1 MDFRRIAVIG
11 PGLLGGSLVRAVA
24 RRASVLDGVGTPEV
38 RVWGRR
44 PEPVAQLRADGDA
57 AVAST
62 NLAEVAAGADLV
74 VLATPI
80 GVMRSLVDELI
91 ARGAIVEGVTVT
103 DVGSVKASVV
113 ASLEEVV
120 AESGGHFV
128 GSHPMAGSEKTG
140 LEFASP
146 DLFEGAACL
155 VTPTDATDA
164 AALARVETFWRW
176 LGGRTTRLS
185 PEAHD
190 RSVALIS
197 HVPHLVAALLVETA
211 LGQAPEAGALAGGG
225 FRDSTRIAAGA
236 PEMWTEIL
244 LENREA
250 VRDALAHF
258 HRLTGESLAFLDD
271 WKKEDLHRLLADAK
285 ARRDELRP
293 GGAVTPSES

>member
-24 RRASVLDGVGTPEV
+24 DRSRGLESPGRPEV

-44 PEPVAQLRADGDA
+44 PEPVEQLRADGEA
-57 AVAST
+57 ALAST
-62 NLAEVAAGADLV
+62 NLAEVAEGADLII
-74 VLATPI
+74 LATPI
-80 GVMRSLVDELI
+80 GVMADLTRQLI
-91 ARGAIVEGVTVT
+91 ESGAIGDGVVVT

-113 ASLEEVV
+113 KDLEAPI
-120 AESGGHFV
+120 AEAGGIFI

-140 LEFASP
+140 LEHASA

-155 VTPTDATDA
+155 VTPTADSDS
-164 AALARVETFWRW
+164 AALERVEKFWQW

-190 RSVALIS
+190 RTVAGIS

-211 LGQAPEAGALAGGG
+211 LGQNSEAGAFAGGG

-236 PEMWTEIL
+236 PDMWAEIL
-244 LENREA
+244 LENRDA
-250 VRDALAHF
+250 VREALADF

-271 WKKEDLHRLLADAK
+271 WKKEDLRRLLADAK
-285 ARRDELRP
+285 ARRDELRFR
-293 GGAVTPSES
+293 GSDSPSES